1 MINTAVIPAAGSGT
15 RLLTVTKET
24 PKEMVP
30 LFSNVNGVMVTRPL
44 VERIFL
50 QLFDA
55 GIRNFYIIVG
65 KNKRAIEDH
74 FTPDL
79 NYQNTLTGK
88 NNEIFK
94 YMIKDFYRKVEQSH
108 IIWINQNT
116 PKGFGAAVLHAR
128 QAVGDK
134 PFLVHAGDA
143 FIRGHSDHVLRL
155 IQAYE
160 KYQSSV
166 TLYLREIV
174 NPKAYGVAEAKRIDK
189 NTFQVLRVEEKPKQ
203 PKSNFALMPLYIF
216 ESQIF
221 DALSKI
227 KPGLRNELQL
237 TDGIQKM
244 IEWNCEVR
252 AIKFQRAD
260 DCIDVGTPENYFRS
274 LQISFKDS
282 KKAKN

>member
-1 MINTAVIPAAGSGT
+1 LLINTAVIPAAGSGT

-30 LFSNVNGVMVTRPL
+30 LFSNIDGVMVTRPL
-44 VERIFL
+44 IERIFL

-79 NYQNTLTGK
+79 HYQNSLVGK
-88 NNEIFK
+88 NNKIFRH
-94 YMIKDFYRKVEQSH
+94 MIKDFYKKVEQSN

-116 PKGFGAAVLHAR
+116 PKGFGAAVLHAKGV
-128 QAVGDK
+128 VGDK

-143 FIRGHSDHVLRL
+143 FIRGNSDHVSRL

-160 KYQSSV
+160 KYKPSV
-166 TLYLREIV
+166 TLYLREIL

-189 NTFQVLRVEEKPKQ
+189 NTFKVFRVEEKPKQ
-203 PKSNFALMPLYIF
+203 PRSNFALMPLYVF
-216 ESQIF
+216 EPQIF
-221 DALSKI
+221 DALSSI

-237 TDGIQKM
+237 TDGIQK
-244 IEWNCEVR
+244 IIDLNYEVR

-274 LQISFKDS
+274 LKVSFFDS
-282 KKAKN
+282 KKK